1 MNGSMR
7 IGIGNALF
15 QKWVDKKEEVIMI
28 QISEE
33 WIDKLIETVKQGNEV
48 HIEFTP
54 EETRIEIMPWKPF
67 EYKCPYKEEE
77 EE

>member
-15 QKWVDKKEEVIMI
+15 PKWVDKKEEVIMI

-33 WIDKLIETVKQGNEV
+33 WMDKLIEMVKQGNEV
-48 HIEFTP
+48 HMEFEPHRTIIEV
-54 EETRIEIMPWKPF
+54 MPWKPF
-67 EYKCPYKEEE
+67 EYKCPYKGDEE
-77 EE
+77 

>member
-28 QISEE
+28 QIDMESFE
-33 WIDKLIETVKQGNEV
+33 KLLEFVKEGNEV
-48 HIEFTP
+48 HMEFEPDRTIIEV
-54 EETRIEIMPWKPF
+54 MPWKPF
-67 EYKCPYKEEE
+67 EYKCPYKED
-77 EE
+77 

>member
-15 QKWVDKKEEVIMI
+15 QKWVDKKEEAIMI

-33 WIDKLIETVKQGNEV
+33 WMDKLIETVKQGNEV
-48 HIEFTP
+48 HLEFTP
-54 EETRIEIMPWKPF
+54 EKTRIEIMQWKPF
-67 EYKCPYKEEE
+67 EYKCPYKEGD
-77 EE
+77 